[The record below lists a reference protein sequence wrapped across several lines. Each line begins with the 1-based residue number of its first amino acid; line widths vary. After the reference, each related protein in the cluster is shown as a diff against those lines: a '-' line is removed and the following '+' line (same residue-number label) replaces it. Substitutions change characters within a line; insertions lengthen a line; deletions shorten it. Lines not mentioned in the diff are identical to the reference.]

1 MKSQTKIKTGKS
13 DFYFM
18 IGPSLLI
25 LFLAFSMIN
34 LEFVGA
40 ESKNA
45 TVNVTAACTMSTT
58 SITTHLYAL
67 NVNSYQEDLGKTK
80 LTAICND
87 ASGFVIYA
95 IGFSGDT
102 YGNTNMVNANGYTIA
117 TGTGVDET
125 TSNWSMRLVKDMDS
139 YVPSNLGIE
148 SGYQNYKVIPANYTK
163 VITYTART
171 TPESGAAVISSYAVN
186 ISGTQPSGSY
196 TGKVK
201 YTMVHPANEAAPEI

>member
-45 TVNVTAACTMSTT
+45 TVNVTAACTMSTA

-67 NVNSYQEDLGKTK
+67 SVNSYQEDLGKTK

-125 TSNWSMRLVKDMDS
+125 REGYGLVC
-139 YVPSNLGIE
+139 
-148 SGYQNYKVIPANYTK
+148 
-163 VITYTART
+163 
-171 TPESGAAVISSYAVN
+171 AVKSWD
-186 ISGTQPSGSY
+186 
-196 TGKVK
+196 
-201 YTMVHPANEAAPEI
+201 